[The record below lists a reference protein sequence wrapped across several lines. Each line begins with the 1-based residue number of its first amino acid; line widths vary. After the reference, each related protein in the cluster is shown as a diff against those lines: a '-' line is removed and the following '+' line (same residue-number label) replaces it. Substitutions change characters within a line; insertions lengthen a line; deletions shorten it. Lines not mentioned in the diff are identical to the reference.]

1 MWYCRILL
9 TSTSGDYRR
18 APAHGLTKA
27 AGQWYIEDM
36 GGKAKSKAANSFHSV
51 SQEEMRRILDTNAR
65 KLVHMSG
72 DQALRAIRTHKR
84 RDNSAGWT
92 AFRMLASMLD

>member
-1 MWYCRILL
+1 M
-9 TSTSGDYRR
+9 R
-18 APAHGLTKA
+18 A
-27 AGQWYIEDM
+27 
-36 GGKAKSKAANSFHSV
+36 KAKSKPANGFHSV
-51 SQEEMRRILDTNAR
+51 SQDEMRRILDANAR

>member
-1 MWYCRILL
+1 MRPLC
-9 TSTSGDYRR
+9 
-18 APAHGLTKA
+18 GLTKG
-27 AGQWYIEDM
+27 AGYWYIEDM
-36 GGKAKSKAANSFHSV
+36 RAKGKSKPANGFHSV
-51 SQEEMRRILDTNAR
+51 SQDEMRRILDTNAR

-84 RDNSAGWT
+84 TDNSAGWT